1 MWAQSLRLA
10 AGLKSE
16 SELGCGDSGTGP
28 LRHCSNE
35 RARAQTFTF
44 GESEQSRQ
52 APERSEREQ
61 AGRDGEGWEKGRA
74 TSERASM
81 SRRSSQ

>member
-16 SELGCGDSGTGP
+16 SELGCGIDSGTGP
-28 LRHCSNE
+28 LRQCSNE

-61 AGRDGEGWEKGRA
+61 AGRRGMGKGK
-74 TSERASM
+74 SDERASEGA
-81 SRRSSQ
+81 

>member
-16 SELGCGDSGTGP
+16 SELGCGDSVTGTGP
-28 LRHCSNE
+28 FRHCSNE

-44 GESEQSRQ
+44 GERVSTQ
-52 APERSEREQ
+52 ASARAERAR
-61 AGRDGEGWEKGRA
+61 AGRTETERDGKREERRA
-74 TSERASM
+74 SERA
-81 SRRSSQ
+81 